1 MHDLVGQYCDDD
13 LSKPKTTTSVNIV
26 GTKNK
31 NKNIYNNNNLA
42 VVSSSEGIIDDNKI
56 RNDDLR

>member
-1 MHDLVGQYCDDD
+1 
-13 LSKPKTTTSVNIV
+13 V

-42 VVSSSEGIIDDNKI
+42 VVSSSEDIIDDNKI
-56 RNDDLR
+56 RMMISDELAEG